1 MSPTDEEIDALA
13 EELRRN
19 SHFMGNR
26 EFRAADVLLALKAE
40 RAELGEALL
49 TGADVEQP
57 LRAIL
62 STARAEALEEA
73 RQKIEARRQ
82 ALTMLSG
89 ARDAGFNMG
98 IASALEAIDALKDRP
113 TRAAGRG

>member
-1 MSPTDEEIDALA
+1 MVSDEEIDALA

-40 RAELGEALL
+40 RAELRKDRDYWLEFQMKTDKA
-49 TGADVEQP
+49 AV
-57 LRAIL
+57 AIL

-98 IASALEAIDALKDRP
+98 IASALEAIDALDDRD
-113 TRAAGRG
+113 